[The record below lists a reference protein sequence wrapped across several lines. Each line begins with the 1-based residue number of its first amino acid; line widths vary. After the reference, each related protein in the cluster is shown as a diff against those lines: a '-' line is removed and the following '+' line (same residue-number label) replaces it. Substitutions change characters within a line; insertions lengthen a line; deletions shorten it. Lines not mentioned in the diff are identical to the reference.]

1 MMNMADFSSDQ
12 HSDQKTSPAPGIV
25 LRRILGPIFSA
36 HWLRLLLGLLALVLV
51 DLFQLTIPRLVQ
63 SAVDSLAAGLAA
75 PPHLLKISGIICL
88 LALCVAVLRFVWRM
102 LILGFSRILEQ
113 KLRNRMFEHILT
125 MDQPFFER
133 WTTGDLMAHASN
145 DLGAVQMA
153 CGMGMVAAVDAT
165 VMSSIALA
173 FMLSIDVNLTLVALL
188 PMPLLVFSTR
198 ALSARLHH
206 RFNLV
211 QEQFSLLTEFSRA
224 TLSSIRL
231 IKGYTL
237 ERFQSERFHHQSQ
250 DFVRSN
256 LKVAA
261 IQGLLFPLATLVG
274 NASMLLLLYYGGMR
288 VMEGHISIGAFI
300 AFISYL
306 YMMVW
311 PMMAVGWVANIAQ
324 RGLTS
329 LRRID
334 RLLEEQAVVST
345 GTSLPFPEHTPNIY
359 LCKNLS
365 FTYAGA
371 QHPALDNIE
380 LELRPGLLAV
390 GGRTGSGKSTL
401 CKLLMRLYPV
411 PDGML
416 FFRGIDVNQLSQA
429 ELRKMMAYVSQEP
442 ALFAGTIASN
452 IAFGRPCASMEE
464 IRGAAAAAAIDED
477 IQALGDGYD
486 SIIGERGVRLSG
498 GQRQRLALARALLSQ
513 RPILIIDDALSAID
527 VETEQ
532 RVLRGIMETLRDRTV
547 LLVSHRVNVLR
558 QAKEIVLLD
567 RGKIVARG
575 KHEALL
581 SNPLYRAMA
590 DKQGRASSEGNSN
603 V

>member
-1 MMNMADFSSDQ
+1 MSSVMNMADFSSNQ
-12 HSDQKTSPAPGIV
+12 HSNQETPPSPGLV

-36 HWLRLLLGLLALVLV
+36 HWARLLLGLLALVLV

-63 SAVDSLAAGLAA
+63 SAVDSLAAA

-88 LALCVAVLRFVWRM
+88 LALCVAVLRFVWRI

-237 ERFQSERFHHQSQ
+237 ERFQSERFHRQSQ

-334 RLLEEQAVVST
+334 RLLGEQPVVST
-345 GTSLPFPEHTPNIY
+345 GTLLPFPEHAPNIY
-359 LCKNLS
+359 ACKNLS
-365 FTYAGA
+365 FTYEGV
-371 QHPALDNIE
+371 QHPALDNIN

-401 CKLLMRLYPV
+401 CKLLMRLYPLS
-411 PDGML
+411 DGML
-416 FFRGIDVNQLSQA
+416 FFRGIDVNQLSQT
-429 ELRKMMAYVSQEP
+429 ELRKLMAYVSQEP

-452 IAFGRPCASMEE
+452 IAFGRPEASVEE
-464 IRGAAAAAAIDED
+464 IREAAVAAAIDAD
-477 IQALGDGYD
+477 IQSLGDGYD

-498 GQRQRLALARALLSQ
+498 GQRQRLALARALLSN

-558 QAKEIVLLD
+558 QAEEIVLLD

-575 KHEALL
+575 KHETLL
-581 SNPLYRAMA
+581 DNPLYRAMA
-590 DKQGRASSEGNSN
+590 DKQGNATGGNSN